1 VNSVGLADLGFPE
14 LVVGLMIVV
23 SWALPL
29 AAAVWLFMTLRR
41 IRDTQ
46 ESMRRTL
53 ESIERLLQRAP

>member
-1 VNSVGLADLGFPE
+1 
-14 LVVGLMIVV
+14 VV

>member
-1 VNSVGLADLGFPE
+1 MNSVGLADLGFPE